1 VDGNT
6 SIRNESST
14 ATSETKDGSKAFAQL
29 LVSSKSREVVAQRT
43 PISPEAARDAIA
55 RAYEELTG
63 QPLDVKGQAILT
75 AQWAHETAHGASMF
89 NFNFGGLKGAG
100 PGGLSVSQR
109 TTEGYGT
116 TSRRI
121 VDQFRAYGSVDEGA
135 KDYVRLLLN
144 RYGDAVSAAE
154 RGDAVGFVQG
164 LKQRGYFT
172 GDPIAYERNIKSIAQ
187 GFGQSFANINETSPR
202 PFANEKLGS
211 DGVMSPRLN
220 ENPKM
225 SLASITD
232 EPSLHVRS
240 LLSRMQDDFGWL
252 AAPEPTALLGTESSD
267 ESESSPLGK
276 DIGTLSV
283 LHALSMTDEVTRSA
297 LQIAQEDSEKRRRG
311 PVDKSS

>member
-1 VDGNT
+1 
-6 SIRNESST
+6 
-14 ATSETKDGSKAFAQL
+14 
-29 LVSSKSREVVAQRT
+29 
-43 PISPEAARDAIA
+43 
-55 RAYEELTG
+55 
-63 QPLDVKGQAILT
+63 
-75 AQWAHETAHGASMF
+75 MF

-109 TTEGYGT
+109 TTEGYGP

-135 KDYVRLLLN
+135 KDYVRLLIN

-154 RGDAVGFVQG
+154 RGDAAGFVQG

-172 GDPIAYERNIKSIAQ
+172 GDPAAYERNIKSIAQ
-187 GFGQSFANINETSPR
+187 GFGQSFSNISESSARSYTDQ
-202 PFANEKLGS
+202 KLGS
-211 DGVMSPRLN
+211 NGVTPPRLN
-220 ENPKM
+220 EKPKS
-225 SLASITD
+225 SLALITD
-232 EPSLHVRS
+232 EPSFHVRS
-240 LLSRMQDDFGWL
+240 LLSRMKDDFGWL
-252 AAPEPTALLGTESSD
+252 AAPEPTALLGAERND
-267 ESESSPLGK
+267 ESDATPMGN